1 MVSFVHDCSKN
12 RGLNH
17 MKKPYVVPNVI
28 TALGLSIG
36 LFVIFKATLY
46 DATLEPKI
54 LLLRSSLLIMAAACI
69 DVLDGFVARRLK
81 GESLF
86 GMNFDSLSDAITF
99 GVAPAVLLMKTAQVA
114 PKTLPYFFTFWGAML
129 FSLSGVLRLV
139 RFNVQTLG
147 VEKPENHKIYTG
159 LPIPA
164 AAMAALSMQ
173 LFFCNSSVLELFG
186 SVVLSYIA
194 PFFMILLAYAMI
206 SLKRFVSLK
215 WIQKEHLDFF
225 GIFIISLI
233 MLTLLFGFMYHFDW
247 FFFLVTWAYVMWGI
261 FYRSTNQSLETLEE

>member
-1 MVSFVHDCSKN
+1 MHDCSKN

-54 LLLRSSLLIMAAACI
+54 LLFRSSLLILAAACI

-99 GVAPAVLLMKTAQVA
+99 GVAPAVLLMKTAQVV

-129 FSLSGVLRLV
+129 FSLCGVLRLV
-139 RFNVQTLG
+139 RFNVLTLG
-147 VEKPENHKIYTG
+147 EEKTQNHKIYTG

-173 LFFCNSSVLELFG
+173 LFFCNPSVVELFG
-186 SVVLSYIA
+186 SHILSYFA

-206 SLKRFVSLK
+206 SVKRFVSLK
-215 WIQKEHLDFF
+215 WIQKEHLDFS
-225 GIFIISLI
+225 GIFMISLI

-247 FFFLVTWAYVMWGI
+247 FFFLATWIYVMWGVLQGA
-261 FYRSTNQSLETLEE
+261 TKQDLVLLED